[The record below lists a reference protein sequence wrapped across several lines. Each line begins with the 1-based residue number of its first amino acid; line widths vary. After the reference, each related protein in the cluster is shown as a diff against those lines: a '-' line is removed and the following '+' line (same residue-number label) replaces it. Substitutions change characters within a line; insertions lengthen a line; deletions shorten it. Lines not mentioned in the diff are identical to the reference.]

1 MRLQR
6 QKPRRSGGLFQG
18 RPRTTGHDQ
27 IRRRDAGGAPA
38 TVRGGHHR
46 PPRARERLHHV
57 RGRRGRVAFDADAD
71 ETGDADA
78 DETEDADADEPADDP
93 ERAPPWVQFG
103 DGTLNLD
110 CTDAELD
117 ALKSVLG
124 EFPAFKIDDLVRPE
138 ETEGVNVR
146 VSALADPN
154 RVAQCVERIFRE
166 VYDQPESFRAWVG
179 AV

>member
-1 MRLQR
+1 MTRFDAATPEERQRL
-6 QKPRRSGGLFQG
+6 FAEAI
-18 RPRTTGHDQ
+18 TAH
-27 IRRRDAGGAPA
+27 
-38 TVRGGHHR
+38 
-46 PPRARERLHHV
+46 RER
-57 RGRRGRVAFDADAD
+57 GSAFATFEADADASALD
-71 ETGDADA
+71 ADAGETGDADA
-78 DETEDADADEPADDP
+78 DEPADADDP